1 MDIEVPKNAE
11 SVTEATV
18 GKWLKN
24 EGDPVGVDEII
35 VEVETD
41 KATVEVRSSVEG
53 ILEKIHV
60 PTGTTVKTGT
70 VLGKVQEKK
79 GAASAA
85 TKVNRELP
93 VSAPVPPLPPVA
105 PNVNTTLSPAV
116 RQLVADNN
124 LDPETIKGTGKGG
137 RTTKEDVLQ
146 VLSSQQQAALPP
158 SVSTSSGG
166 ASQSIAPQQRELSS
180 RGQRRVQMTQLRKT
194 IATRLKQSQNTA
206 AMLTTFN
213 EVDMSAVMTA
223 RTQYKDLFEKK
234 YAVRL
239 GFMSFFAKACVAAL
253 QEIPAVNAQVDG
265 DDIVYNDAVHM
276 GIAVGT
282 PRGLVVPVLRDID
295 QMTFADIEKKI
306 GYFGLLARDGK
317 LSLEDMRGGTFTI
330 SNGGVYGSMLSTP
343 ILNPPQ
349 SGILGMHKIQDRAVV
364 VNGQIVIRPIMFLA
378 FTYDHRI
385 VDGKEAVTFLVL
397 VKNYLEE
404 PERLILGV

>member
-124 LDPETIKGTGKGG
+124 LDPATIKGTGKGG